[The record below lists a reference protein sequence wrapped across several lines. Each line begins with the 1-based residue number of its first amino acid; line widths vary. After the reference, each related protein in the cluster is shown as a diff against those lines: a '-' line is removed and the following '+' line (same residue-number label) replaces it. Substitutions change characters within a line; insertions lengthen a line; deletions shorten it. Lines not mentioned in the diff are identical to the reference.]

1 MSIIEQV
8 KNEVLIR
15 NKEYIEKVDSYD
27 FWNNHIKFVV
37 NEALKLASVYSADKE
52 IVELGALLHDIA
64 LVSNVG
70 TKADHHTNGAKI
82 AEEILTNLKYP
93 QDKRERVVN
102 CVLHHRSSKNAE
114 NIEELCVCDAD
125 ILAHF
130 DNIPMIFF
138 KSFTMGKMTL
148 NDMGVF
154 IQGFQKDYDDLSDR
168 TKETFKDKYENIMQ
182 VLFGENWRQPISF
195 EERDTKSNHIE
206 TIIHKIA
213 DLCKNDI
220 KSFPEIKCMDY
231 VDIFPRSEEDRVL
244 LNDEAIKIGNI
255 IEKNERGTTY
265 RLNKP
270 ISTELGNIELLKIRK
285 FDETRLPWLGA
296 GDFIVND
303 FDKFKNKYQNAKN
316 CKYVEAPTYNAI
328 EIKTDNTLAYVMDI
342 PTSEYYKTKS

>member
-154 IQGFQKDYDDLSDR
+154 IQGFQKDFDDLSDR

-231 VDIFPRSEEDRVL
+231 VDIFPRNEEDRLL
-244 LNDEAIKIGNI
+244 LNDAAIKIGNI

-265 RLNKP
+265 RLNKA
-270 ISTELGNIELLKIRK
+270 ILTELGNVELFKIRK

-296 GDFIVND
+296 GDFVVND

>member
-8 KNEVLIR
+8 KNELLRR
-15 NKEYIEKVDSYD
+15 NQDYIEKVDSYD

-37 NEALKLASVYSADKE
+37 DEALKLASVYGADKE

-82 AEEILTNLKYP
+82 AEEILTNLKYS

-154 IQGFQKDYDDLSDR
+154 IQGFQKDFDDLSDK

-270 ISTELGNIELLKIRK
+270 MSTELGNIESL
-285 FDETRLPWLGA
+285 T
-296 GDFIVND
+296 
-303 FDKFKNKYQNAKN
+303 
-316 CKYVEAPTYNAI
+316 
-328 EIKTDNTLAYVMDI
+328 YVMDI
-342 PTSEYYKTKS
+342 PTSEYYKPIQWLLKIKNVSKIDTFLF

>member
-8 KNEVLIR
+8 KNELLRR
-15 NKEYIEKVDSYD
+15 NQEYIEKVDSYD
-27 FWNNHIKFVV
+27 FWENHIKFVLD
-37 NEALKLASVYSADKE
+37 EALKLASVYGADKE

-93 QDKRERVVN
+93 QDKKERVVN

-148 NDMGVF
+148 NDISMF

-182 VLFGENWRQPISF
+182 VLFGENWRNLW
-195 EERDTKSNHIE
+195 K
-206 TIIHKIA
+206 
-213 DLCKNDI
+213 
-220 KSFPEIKCMDY
+220 
-231 VDIFPRSEEDRVL
+231 
-244 LNDEAIKIGNI
+244 
-255 IEKNERGTTY
+255 
-265 RLNKP
+265 
-270 ISTELGNIELLKIRK
+270 
-285 FDETRLPWLGA
+285 
-296 GDFIVND
+296 
-303 FDKFKNKYQNAKN
+303 
-316 CKYVEAPTYNAI
+316 
-328 EIKTDNTLAYVMDI
+328 
-342 PTSEYYKTKS
+342 